1 MTQLFGDALCK
12 TMDIADR
19 FMATTTQDLPQDI
32 AVDIAIRLAYC
43 HMDTPLDLDAM
54 LKTDDLFSFKHDV
67 VGIYNHWDNESK
79 KLGGFFSPR
88 FALRQSI

>member
-1 MTQLFGDALCK
+1 MKEHFGDALSK
-12 TMDIADR
+12 SMEVADR
-19 FMATTTQDLPQDI
+19 FMELTTQDLPQDI

-67 VGIYNHWDNESK
+67 VGIYNHWDNDSK
-79 KLGGFFSPR
+79 KLGGFFMPR
-88 FALRQSI
+88 FAQKSI